1 LPVRPISRKIEAAFG
16 VFALVVVSACHRP
29 KQKSPAAAK
38 AEVKRQQAACASPV
52 AYDRLKNSIFDEAIA
67 KGPVDRSNL
76 DTLADYSIARMEN
89 PVVKGWDPSLD
100 ITHCEGRFV
109 LEVPPGAES
118 GLGGARQLQADV
130 EYTAQP
136 SADGAGLVYQQR
148 GADGIVAKLVSFNL
162 GPAAFRP
169 PPAIDQ
175 NQPEISGS
183 PQVSVREA
191 PTPQS
196 SPSISQKRLSREV
209 AERPDTSQALARAAP
224 ARRAAVQAPP
234 PSNPQSGLPAR
245 ASSGEGV
252 VRAFYAA
259 LGAGNGLAAASQ
271 IVPEKRS
278 RGPFSAGAISRFY
291 GRLPE
296 PLRLTSVTPEG
307 GAYRVTYRYSAGRS
321 RCNGVA
327 VVRVSNRGRRDLI
340 SSIRSLSGC

>member
-1 LPVRPISRKIEAAFG
+1 LLVRPTSRKIGAAF
-16 VFALVVVSACHRP
+16 VLFALIAFGGCHKS

-38 AEVKRQQAACASPV
+38 AEAKRQQAACASPI

-67 KGPVDRSNL
+67 KGPADRSNL

-100 ITHCEGRFV
+100 ITRCEGRFV
-109 LEVPPGAES
+109 LEVPPGAER

-162 GPAAFRP
+162 GASAFRP

-175 NQPEISGS
+175 DQHDFHGS
-183 PQVSVREA
+183 QQVSVREA
-191 PTPQS
+191 PTAQA
-196 SPSISQKRLSREV
+196 SPGAAQKRPPPDV
-209 AERPDTSQALARAAP
+209 AEVPKRTQAPKKAAP
-224 ARRAAVQAPP
+224 MGVAEQEPPRSTPRALTELRV
-234 PSNPQSGLPAR
+234 SR
-245 ASSGEGV
+245 GEGA

-259 LGAGNGLAAASQ
+259 LCAGNGSSAASQ

-278 RGPFSAGAISRFY
+278 TGPFSAGAISRFY
-291 GRLPE
+291 GRLAE

-307 GAYRVTYRYSAGRS
+307 SAYRVTYRYSAGRS

-327 VVRVSNRGRRDLI
+327 VVRVSNRGGRDLI